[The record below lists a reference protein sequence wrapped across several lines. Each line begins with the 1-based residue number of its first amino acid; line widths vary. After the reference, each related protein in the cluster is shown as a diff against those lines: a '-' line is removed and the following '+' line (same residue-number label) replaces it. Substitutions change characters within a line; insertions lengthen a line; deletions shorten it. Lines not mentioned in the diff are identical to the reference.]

1 MRPRQVPPPPELSDA
16 VQCLW
21 MADRTFSENDP
32 SFELLPDH
40 NIELILS
47 FGGKAWIESKG
58 LRRDLPNVY
67 VLGLLDQP
75 MRYGADGR
83 VRTVAARFHAWG
95 FAPLFGLDWRA
106 LPRPLVTPDVDWHGL
121 LRDTQA
127 VLDDPDPERVVA
139 PLLTFLLD
147 RARKHKPSALTPRL
161 RRAAPAGR
169 VETLAQSVAYSP
181 RQVQRTFARSVGVT
195 PKRLAQLA
203 RFTRVRDAL
212 AQDPLRDLGD
222 LAAAEG
228 YADQAHLTREFRRFG
243 EKTPRQFAGEMQGLR
258 AALTAEQQVV
268 FFQDVLDRSS

>member
-21 MADRTFSENDP
+21 MADRTFSAHDP

-106 LPRPLVTPDVDWHGL
+106 LPRPLVIPDVDWRGL
-121 LRDTQA
+121 LRDT
-127 VLDDPDPERVVA
+127 E
-139 PLLTFLLD
+139 LLVD
-147 RARKHKPSALTPRL
+147 HHIEAD
-161 RRAAPAGR
+161 GW
-169 VETLAQSVAYSP
+169 
-181 RQVQRTFARSVGVT
+181 
-195 PKRLAQLA
+195 
-203 RFTRVRDAL
+203 
-212 AQDPLRDLGD
+212 
-222 LAAAEG
+222 LAALCTFKGTAPDG
-228 YADQAHLTREFRRFG
+228 RAVAITGTIYGRIADGKILEAYNHFDFL
-243 EKTPRQFAGEMQGLR
+243 GLFTQ
-258 AALTAEQQVV
+258 LGLLPP
-268 FFQDVLDRSS
+268 DVLVRCLAGKPGCAFQNGDID